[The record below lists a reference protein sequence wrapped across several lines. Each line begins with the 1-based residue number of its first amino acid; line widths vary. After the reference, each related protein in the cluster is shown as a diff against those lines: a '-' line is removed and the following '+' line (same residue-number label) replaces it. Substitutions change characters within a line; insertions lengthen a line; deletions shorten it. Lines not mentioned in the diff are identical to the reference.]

1 MTKQKCAVIEE
12 RQNTNS
18 FVIRPLALFRAS
30 SFVIRHLVNA
40 SFRLPVRTLPIVRTN
55 VLLSGSGGV
64 GSTTHRAADLFNPEP
79 ERRATARLEYAYR
92 RKSALSSGRKG
103 TAGRSSTRRKKREAR
118 RTHCRRPG

>member
-40 SFRLPVRTLPIVRTN
+40 SFRLPLRTLPIVRTN

-64 GSTTHRAADLFNPEP
+64 RSTRHRAADLFNPEP
-79 ERRATARLEYAYR
+79 ERRATARLEYASGR
-92 RKSALSSGRKG
+92 TGALSSRGKG
-103 TAGRSSTRRKKREAR
+103 TAGRCSTRRKKRESR
-118 RTHCRRPG
+118 RRHRRCPG